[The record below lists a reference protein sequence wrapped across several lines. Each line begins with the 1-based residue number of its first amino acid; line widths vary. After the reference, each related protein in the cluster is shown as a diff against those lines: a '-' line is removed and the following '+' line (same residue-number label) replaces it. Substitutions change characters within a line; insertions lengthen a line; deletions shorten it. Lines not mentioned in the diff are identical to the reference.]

1 MVRCTSACRTD
12 RRVNSAARLVAAF
25 GVVVGLASASAAGAA
40 TLRVINRDGPGEGFN
55 DPTPV
60 LPVGDNPGTTLGAQR
75 LIAFQFAADVWGQY
89 LISPVEIRISATFD
103 ELTCTSNSVTLGTAG
118 PISVMENFA
127 GAPRRD
133 TFYPAALANVFS
145 GTDLEPNED
154 EIEAVFNSRF
164 GTTCPFPAGWYYGL
178 DGDSNGDD
186 SDFVTVVMHELG
198 HGLGFLSLVDVET
211 GTRFNGSDDVF
222 SLFVVNARTGKHFNE
237 MTAAERRNA
246 IEDAGFLRWDGS
258 AVGEASGSLQVGADE
273 QGRVELYAPAFAQVG
288 SSVSHWSD
296 DVAPSEL
303 LAPFF
308 VGPNH
313 ELGLALPLMSDIG
326 WTVGS
331 GLNCPGDCA
340 DNGVVTIDDLILTVR
355 IALGESPVSECTAA
369 DRAGDGT
376 VSIDDVVAAVSA
388 ALNGCTSG

>member
-1 MVRCTSACRTD
+1 V
-12 RRVNSAARLVAAF
+12 VAAF
-25 GVVVGLASASAAGAA
+25 GVAVGLASASAAGAA

-55 DPTPV
+55 DSTPV
-60 LPVGDNPGTTLGAQR
+60 APVGGNPGTTIGAQR
-75 LIAFQFAADVWGQY
+75 LIAFQYAADVWGQF
-89 LISPVEIRISATFD
+89 LFSPVEIRISATFD

-118 PISVMENFA
+118 PVSVMENFA

-133 TFYPAALANVFS
+133 TFYPAALANVLA

-178 DGDSNGDD
+178 DAANAGDD

-198 HGLGFLSLVDVET
+198 HGIGFLSLVDVET
-211 GTRFNGSDDVF
+211 GARFNGSDDVF
-222 SLFVVNARTGKHFNE
+222 SLFLVDARTGKHFNQ

-246 IEDAGFLRWDGS
+246 IEDTGFLRWDGS
-258 AVGEASGSLQVGADE
+258 AVVDASDSVQVGVDE
-273 QGRVELYAPAFAQVG
+273 LGRVEMYAPAFAQVG

-313 ELGLALPLMSDIG
+313 ELGLALPAMADIG
-326 WTVGS
+326 WTVTNGEP
-331 GLNCPGDCA
+331 CAGDCSG
-340 DNGVVTIDDLILTVR
+340 NGVVTIDDLILTVR

-388 ALNGCTSG
+388 ALNGCASG